1 VLAIAEVQSGDG
13 SRRRYSF
20 ALTGRPLRVAVPGD
34 GAWRALGLAMEEGRT
49 VAGLAPDGD
58 SGAAPTAVL
67 VCRPAGAMVSGVGA
81 ADERALGK
89 DQSNTSVV
97 LGKRLLLKAFRRLQ
111 PGLNP
116 ELELGAYLSEEAGF
130 AAVPPLAGFVELVS
144 SKHGTETVAV
154 AQAFIADG
162 ADAYE
167 SIAEALTAGILAPD
181 AVMAPD
187 AVKAVQAVKAVD
199 LEVAT
204 QVAADLGTLTA
215 NLHAALASARRI
227 PDLEPRDA
235 SRRELRAWDRTAR
248 SGLARAMEVVS
259 GEAATALR
267 DLSPRIA
274 EAFEA
279 FEASAT
285 LPLLTR
291 IHADY
296 HLGQVLVSPGGYRI
310 VDFEGDPL
318 RTMDERRAL
327 DSPLRDVASM
337 LRSLDHVG
345 RSAGR
350 RAVARNGGPVES
362 PGLDLAA
369 WLRRSRERMLSSYQA
384 GLREAGAP
392 IVLDPTLL
400 RAFELDKEC
409 REFIYAATY
418 LPSWIWAPTE
428 GLLGLFDGI
437 DGIVAGGEGSA

>member
-1 VLAIAEVQSGDG
+1 MPHVLAIAGVRLDDG
-13 SRRRYSF
+13 SERRYAF
-20 ALTGRPLRVAVPGD
+20 ALTGRPVRVASAGD
-34 GAWRALGLAMEEGRT
+34 GAWGGLVAAMAEGRT
-49 VAGLAPDGD
+49 IPALRPDSD
-58 SGAAPTAVL
+58 PGATPTAAL
-67 VCRPAGAMVSGVGA
+67 VCRPASAMVGGA
-81 ADERALGK
+81 WALGERPLGA

-97 LGKRLLLKAFRRLQ
+97 LGEAVLLKAFRRLQ

-130 AAVPPLAGFVELVS
+130 AAVAPLAGFAELVS
-144 SKHGTETVAV
+144 SRHGTETVAV
-154 AQAFIADG
+154 AHAFIHDG

-167 SIAEALTAGILAPD
+167 SIAEALTTWILAPG
-181 AVMAPD
+181 
-187 AVKAVQAVKAVD
+187 
-199 LEVAT
+199 EVSVEFAT
-204 QVAADLGTLTA
+204 EVAADLGTLTA
-215 NLHAALASARRI
+215 GLHGALAGARGV

-235 SRRELRAWDRTAR
+235 SRAELKAWSRTAR
-248 SGLARAMEVVS
+248 RGLAGATDVVT
-259 GEAATALR
+259 GEAATVLR

-274 EAFEA
+274 EGFEA

-296 HLGQVLVSPGGYRI
+296 HLGQVLISDDGYRI

-318 RTMDERRAL
+318 RTIEERRAL

-350 RAVARNGGPVES
+350 RAVARNGGRAES
-362 PGLDLAA
+362 PGLDLPA
-369 WLRRSRERMLSSYQA
+369 WLRRSRERFLAAYRA
-384 GLREAGAP
+384 GIREAGVP

-418 LPSWIWAPTE
+418 LPSWLWAPTE
-428 GLLGLFDGI
+428 GLRGLFD
-437 DGIVAGGEGSA
+437 AEGQGRSR

>member
-1 VLAIAEVQSGDG
+1 MFAVAGIRLDDG
-13 SRRRYSF
+13 SERRYSF
-20 ALTGRPLRVAVPGD
+20 ALTGHPLRVASAGD
-34 GAWRALGLAMEEGRT
+34 GAWGALAAAMAEGRT
-49 VAGLAPDGD
+49 IAALRSDADP
-58 SGAAPTAVL
+58 GAAPTAAL
-67 VCRPAGAMVSGVGA
+67 VCRPADAMVAGA
-81 ADERALGK
+81 WTFGESALGA

-97 LGKRLLLKAFRRLQ
+97 LGEAVLLKAFRRLQ

-130 AAVPPLAGFVELVS
+130 AAVPQLAGFVELVS
-144 SKHGTETVAV
+144 SRRGTETVAV

-162 ADAYE
+162 EDAYE
-167 SIAEALTAGILAPD
+167 SIAETLTAWILAPG
-181 AVMAPD
+181 
-187 AVKAVQAVKAVD
+187 
-199 LEVAT
+199 EVSVEFAT
-204 QVAADLGTLTA
+204 ELAADLGTLTA
-215 NLHAALASARRI
+215 GMHGALAGARGV

-235 SRRELRAWDRTAR
+235 SRAELKAWSRAAR
-248 SGLARAMEVVS
+248 RGLAGAMDVVT
-259 GEAATALR
+259 GEAATVLH

-296 HLGQVLVSPGGYRI
+296 HLGQVIISEDGYRI

-318 RTMDERRAL
+318 RTIEERRAL

-345 RSAGR
+345 RSSGR
-350 RAVARNGGPVES
+350 RAVDRNGGPVAS
-362 PGLDLAA
+362 PGLDLPA
-369 WLRRSRERMLSSYQA
+369 WLHRSSERFLSAYRA
-384 GLREAGAP
+384 GLRERGTP

-418 LPSWIWAPTE
+418 LPSWLWAPTE
-428 GLLGLFDGI
+428 GLRGLFDG
-437 DGIVAGGEGSA
+437 EGRA

>member
-1 VLAIAEVQSGDG
+1 
-13 SRRRYSF
+13 
-20 ALTGRPLRVAVPGD
+20 
-34 GAWRALGLAMEEGRT
+34 
-49 VAGLAPDGD
+49 
-58 SGAAPTAVL
+58 
-67 VCRPAGAMVSGVGA
+67 MVIG
-81 ADERALGK
+81 E
-89 DQSNTSVV
+89 
-97 LGKRLLLKAFRRLQ
+97 RLLLKAFRRLR

-130 AAVPPLAGFVELVS
+130 VAVPPLAGFVELVS
-144 SKHGTETVAV
+144 RKFGTETVAL

-167 SIAEALTAGILAPD
+167 WIAEALTAAILAPN
-181 AVMAPD
+181 AVNA
-187 AVKAVQAVKAVD
+187 AEAAS
-199 LEVAT
+199 EEFTT
-204 QVAADLGTLTA
+204 QIAADLGRLTA
-215 NLHAALASARRI
+215 GLHAALASAHGV

-235 SRRELRAWDRTAR
+235 SRRDLRAWSRAAR
-248 SGLARAMEVVS
+248 SGLAQAIDVVS
-259 GEAATALR
+259 GEAATVLR
-267 DLSPRIA
+267 ALSPGIA
-274 EAFEA
+274 DAFDA

-296 HLGQVLVSPGGYRI
+296 HLGQVLISADGLRI
-310 VDFEGDPL
+310 VDLEGDPL
-318 RTMDERRAL
+318 RTIDERRAL

-362 PGLDLAA
+362 PGLDLEA
-369 WLRRSRERMLSSYQA
+369 WLRRSRERFLAAYRV

-428 GLLGLFDGI
+428 GLRGLFDGA
-437 DGIVAGGEGSA
+437 DGVDAGGEGSA

>member
-1 VLAIAEVQSGDG
+1 MLAVTGVRLDDG
-13 SRRRYSF
+13 SERRYSF
-20 ALTGRPLRVAVPGD
+20 ALTGRPLRIASAGD
-34 GAWRALGLAMEEGRT
+34 GAWGALAAAMADGRT
-49 VAGLAPDGD
+49 IAALRSDEDP
-58 SGAAPTAVL
+58 GAAPTAAL
-67 VCRPAGAMVSGVGA
+67 VCRPAEAMVAGA
-81 ADERALGK
+81 WAFGERALGA

-97 LGKRLLLKAFRRLQ
+97 LGDAVLLKAFRRLQ

-144 SKHGTETVAV
+144 SRHGTATVAV
-154 AQAFIADG
+154 AQAYISDG
-162 ADAYE
+162 EDAYE
-167 SIAEALTAGILAPD
+167 SVAETLTAWILAPG
-181 AVMAPD
+181 
-187 AVKAVQAVKAVD
+187 
-199 LEVAT
+199 EVSVEFAT
-204 QVAADLGTLTA
+204 EVAADLGTLTA
-215 NLHAALASARRI
+215 GLHGALAEARGV

-235 SRRELRAWDRTAR
+235 SRAELKAWSRAAR
-248 SGLARAMEVVS
+248 RGLAGAMEAVS
-259 GEAATALR
+259 GEAATVLR

-274 EAFEA
+274 AGFEA

-296 HLGQVLVSPGGYRI
+296 HLGQVLIAEDGYRI

-318 RTMDERRAL
+318 RTIEERRAL

-345 RSAGR
+345 RSSGR
-350 RAVARNGGPVES
+350 RAVARNGGPVAS
-362 PGLDLAA
+362 PGLDLPA
-369 WLRRSRERMLSSYQA
+369 WLRRSRERFLSAYRA
-384 GLREAGAP
+384 GLRERGTP

-418 LPSWIWAPTE
+418 LPSWLWAPTE
-428 GLLGLFDGI
+428 GLRGLFE
-437 DGIVAGGEGSA
+437 AEGRA

>member
-1 VLAIAEVQSGDG
+1 MI
-13 SRRRYSF
+13 
-20 ALTGRPLRVAVPGD
+20 P
-34 GAWRALGLAMEEGRT
+34 
-49 VAGLAPDGD
+49 
-58 SGAAPTAVL
+58 
-67 VCRPAGAMVSGVGA
+67 GVGA
-81 ADERALGK
+81 VAERALGA

-97 LGKRLLLKAFRRLQ
+97 LSEQLLLKAFRRLQ

-116 ELELGAYLSEEAGF
+116 ELELSAYLSEEAGF
-130 AAVPPLAGFVELVS
+130 AAIPPLAGFAELVS
-144 SKHGTETVAV
+144 SRHGTETVAL
-154 AQAFIADG
+154 AQSFIADG

-167 SIAEALTAGILAPD
+167 SIAEAVTAWILAPD
-181 AVMAPD
+181 EVSMEFATGMA
-187 AVKAVQAVKAVD
+187 AN
-199 LEVAT
+199 
-204 QVAADLGTLTA
+204 LGTLTA
-215 NLHAALASARRI
+215 GLHAALASASGI

-235 SRRELRAWDRTAR
+235 SRAELRAWDRTAR
-248 SGLARAMEVVS
+248 AGLARAMDLVS
-259 GEAATALR
+259 GDAAILLR

-274 EAFEA
+274 DAFAA

-296 HLGQVLVSPGGYRI
+296 HLGQVLITPDGYRI

-318 RTMDERRAL
+318 RTMEERRAL

-350 RAVARNGGPVES
+350 RAAARNEGPVEA

-369 WLRRSRERMLSSYQA
+369 WLGLSRERFLGAYRA
-384 GLREAGAP
+384 GLRESGTSIA
-392 IVLDPTLL
+392 LDPTLL

-428 GLLGLFDGI
+428 GMRGLFD
-437 DGIVAGGEGSA
+437 AAEGRA

>member
-1 VLAIAEVQSGDG
+1 MRLDDG
-13 SRRRYSF
+13 TKRRTSF
-20 ALTGRPLRVAVPGD
+20 VLTGRPSRIASPGE
-34 GAWRALGLAMEEGRT
+34 GAWGALVAAMAEGRT
-49 VAGLAPDGD
+49 IAGLRSDEDP
-58 SGAAPTAVL
+58 SAAPTAAL
-67 VCRPAGAMVSGVGA
+67 VCRPANAMVGGA
-81 ADERALGK
+81 WALGERALGA

-97 LGKRLLLKAFRRLQ
+97 LGEAVLLKAFRRLQ

-130 AAVPPLAGFVELVS
+130 AAVAPLAGFAELVS
-144 SKHGTETVAV
+144 SRHGTETVAV
-154 AQAFIADG
+154 AQAFIHDG
-162 ADAYE
+162 EDAYE
-167 SIAEALTAGILAPD
+167 SIAEGLTAWILAPG
-181 AVMAPD
+181 
-187 AVKAVQAVKAVD
+187 
-199 LEVAT
+199 EVSVEFAT
-204 QVAADLGTLTA
+204 EVAADLGTLTA
-215 NLHAALASARRI
+215 GLHAALASAHGV

-235 SRRELRAWDRTAR
+235 SRADLRAWSRAAR
-248 SGLARAMEVVS
+248 RGLAGAMDVVS
-259 GEAATALR
+259 GEAATVLR
-267 DLSPRIA
+267 DRSPQIA

-296 HLGQVLVSPGGYRI
+296 HLGQVLIAPDGYRI

-318 RTMDERRAL
+318 RTIEERRAL

-350 RAVARNGGPVES
+350 RAVAENGGPVAS
-362 PGLDLAA
+362 PGLDLPG
-369 WLRRSRERMLSSYQA
+369 WLHRSRERFLAAYRA
-384 GLREAGAP
+384 GIREAGAS

-418 LPSWIWAPTE
+418 LPSWLWAPTE
-428 GLLGLFDGI
+428 GMRGLFDGP
-437 DGIVAGGEGSA
+437 GQGRA

>member
-1 VLAIAEVQSGDG
+1 VLAVAGVRLDDG
-13 SRRRYSF
+13 TERRYSF
-20 ALTGRPLRVAVPGD
+20 ALTGRPLRVAAAGD
-34 GAWRALGLAMEEGRT
+34 GAWGALVAAMSEGRT
-49 VAGLAPDGD
+49 IPALRPDSDPG
-58 SGAAPTAVL
+58 SAPTAAL
-67 VCRPAGAMVSGVGA
+67 VGRPASGMVGGAWAFGERA
-81 ADERALGK
+81 LAERALGA

-97 LGKRLLLKAFRRLQ
+97 LGEAVLLKAFRRLQ

-130 AAVPPLAGFVELVS
+130 AAVAPLAGFAELVS
-144 SKHGTETVAV
+144 ARHGTETVAV
-154 AQAFIADG
+154 AQAYINDG
-162 ADAYE
+162 EDAYE
-167 SIAEALTAGILAPD
+167 SIAEALTTWILAPGD
-181 AVMAPD
+181 VS
-187 AVKAVQAVKAVD
+187 V
-199 LEVAT
+199 EFAT
-204 QVAADLGTLTA
+204 EVAADLGTLTA
-215 NLHAALASARRI
+215 GLHGALAGARGV

-235 SRRELRAWDRTAR
+235 SRAELKAWSRAAR
-248 SGLARAMEVVS
+248 RGLAGATEAVT
-259 GEAATALR
+259 GEAATVLR

-296 HLGQVLVSPGGYRI
+296 HLGQVLISDDGYRI
-310 VDFEGDPL
+310 IDFEGDPL
-318 RTMDERRAL
+318 RTIEERRAL

-362 PGLDLAA
+362 SGLDLPA
-369 WLRRSRERMLSSYQA
+369 WLRRSRERFLASYRA
-384 GLREAGAP
+384 GIRESRAP
-392 IVLDPTLL
+392 IILDPTLL

-418 LPSWIWAPTE
+418 LPSWLWAPTE
-428 GLLGLFDGI
+428 GLRGMFETD
-437 DGIVAGGEGSA
+437 EPR

>member
-1 VLAIAEVQSGDG
+1 VDEAVPHVLAVAGVRLDDG
-13 SRRRYSF
+13 TSRRYSF
-20 ALTGRPLRVAVPGD
+20 ALTGRPLRVALPGD
-34 GAWRALGLAMEEGRT
+34 GAWRALAVAMDDGRT
-49 VAGLAPDGD
+49 FAGLPPDGD
-58 SGAAPTAVL
+58 PGAAPTAVL
-67 VCRPAGAMVSGVGA
+67 ICRPAGAMVSGVGVA
-81 ADERALGK
+81 EERALGA

-97 LGKRLLLKAFRRLQ
+97 IGQRLLLKAFRRLQ

-144 SKHGTETVAV
+144 SRHGAETVAV

-167 SIAEALTAGILAPD
+167 SLAEALKTRILAPD
-181 AVMAPD
+181 AATVA
-187 AVKAVQAVKAVD
+187 KAVD

-204 QVAADLGTLTA
+204 QPAADLGTLTA
-215 NLHAALASARRI
+215 GLHAALARAHGI

-235 SRRELRAWDRTAR
+235 SRRELRAWDRAAR
-248 SGLARAMEVVS
+248 GGLARAMEVVS
-259 GEAATALR
+259 GEAATVLR

-274 EAFEA
+274 QAFEA

-296 HLGQVLVSPGGYRI
+296 HLGQVLISPDGLRI

-318 RTMDERRAL
+318 RTIDERRAL

-337 LRSLDHVG
+337 LRSMDHLG

-350 RAVARNGGPVES
+350 RAVADNGGPVES
-362 PGLDLAA
+362 PGLDVAA
-369 WLRRSRERMLSSYQA
+369 WLRRSRERFLAAYRV
-384 GLREAGAP
+384 GLREADAP

-409 REFIYAATY
+409 REFIYAVSY

-428 GLLGLFDGI
+428 GMRGLFGGVDGV
-437 DGIVAGGEGSA
+437 DAAGEGSL

>member
-1 VLAIAEVQSGDG
+1 MLAIAGVRLDDG
-13 SRRRYSF
+13 ERRRYSF
-20 ALTGRPLRVAVPGD
+20 ALTGRPLRVAAAGD
-34 GAWRALGLAMEEGRT
+34 GTWRALAVAMVEGRT
-49 VAGLAPDGD
+49 IAGLPPDD
-58 SGAAPTAVL
+58 DPGAAPRAAL
-67 VCRPAGAMVSGVGA
+67 VCRPAGSMLADMGGA
-81 ADERALGK
+81 SERALGA
-89 DQSNTSVV
+89 DQSNTAVV
-97 LGKRLLLKAFRRLQ
+97 LDEEVLLKTFRRLQ

-130 AAVPPLAGFVELVS
+130 AAVPSLAGFVELVS

-167 SIAEALTAGILAPD
+167 SIAEALTAWILAPG
-181 AVMAPD
+181 
-187 AVKAVQAVKAVD
+187 
-199 LEVAT
+199 EVSVELAT
-204 QVAADLGTLTA
+204 GAAADLGALTA
-215 NLHAALASARRI
+215 GLHGALAGARGVPDLAPREASRAELKAWGSAARR
-227 PDLEPRDA
+227 
-235 SRRELRAWDRTAR
+235 
-248 SGLARAMEVVS
+248 GLAGAMDVVT
-259 GEAATALR
+259 GEASAVLR
-267 DLSPRIA
+267 DLAPRIA
-274 EAFEA
+274 EGFEA

-296 HLGQVLVSPGGYRI
+296 HLGQVLISPDGYRI

-318 RTMDERRAL
+318 RTIEERRVL

-337 LRSLDHVG
+337 LRSLDHVV

-350 RAVARNGGPVES
+350 RAVARNSGPVES

-369 WLRRSRERMLSSYQA
+369 WRTRSRERFLAAYRT

-400 RAFELDKEC
+400 RAFEVDKEC

-418 LPSWIWAPTE
+418 LPSWLWAPTE
-428 GLLGLFDGI
+428 GLRGLFEP
-437 DGIVAGGEGSA
+437 AGQGRA

>member
-1 VLAIAEVQSGDG
+1 MLAVAGVRLDDG
-13 SRRRYSF
+13 SERRYSF
-20 ALTGRPLRVAVPGD
+20 VLTGRPLRVAAPGD
-34 GAWRALGLAMEEGRT
+34 GAWGALAAAMAEGRT
-49 VAGLAPDGD
+49 IAGLRTD
-58 SGAAPTAVL
+58 SDPGAAPTAAL
-67 VCRPAGAMVSGVGA
+67 VCRPASAMVGGA
-81 ADERALGK
+81 WALGERALGA

-97 LGKRLLLKAFRRLQ
+97 LGEAVLLKAFRRLQ

-130 AAVPPLAGFVELVS
+130 AAVAPLAGFAELVS
-144 SKHGTETVAV
+144 SRHGTETIAV
-154 AQAFIADG
+154 AQAFIDDG

-167 SIAEALTAGILAPD
+167 SIAEGLTAWILAPG
-181 AVMAPD
+181 
-187 AVKAVQAVKAVD
+187 
-199 LEVAT
+199 EVSVEFAT
-204 QVAADLGTLTA
+204 EVAADLGTLTA
-215 NLHAALASARRI
+215 GLHGALAAARGV

-235 SRRELRAWDRTAR
+235 SRAELKAWSRAAR
-248 SGLARAMEVVS
+248 RGLAGATEVVT
-259 GEAATALR
+259 GEAAIVLR

-296 HLGQVLVSPGGYRI
+296 HLGQVLIAPDGYRI

-318 RTMDERRAL
+318 RTIEERRAL

-350 RAVARNGGPVES
+350 RAVSENGGPVAS
-362 PGLDLAA
+362 PGLDLPG
-369 WLRRSRERMLSSYQA
+369 WLHRSRERFLASYRA
-384 GLREAGAP
+384 GIREAGAP

-418 LPSWIWAPTE
+418 LPSWLWAPTE
-428 GLLGLFDGI
+428 GLRGLFDASGQ
-437 DGIVAGGEGSA
+437 GRA

>member
-1 VLAIAEVQSGDG
+1 VLAVAGMRLDDG
-13 SRRRYSF
+13 TLRRYSF
-20 ALTGRPLRVAVPGD
+20 ALTGRPLRVAEPGD
-34 GAWRALGLAMEEGRT
+34 GAWRSLVVAMAEGRT
-49 VAGLAPDGD
+49 IPGLPADGD
-58 SGAAPTAVL
+58 PGAAPTAVL
-67 VCRPAGAMVSGVGA
+67 ICRPAGAMVSGGGAGVGV
-81 ADERALGK
+81 ADERALGA

-97 LGKRLLLKAFRRLQ
+97 IGEQLLLKAFRRLQ

-144 SKHGTETVAV
+144 QTYGTETVAL
-154 AQAFIADG
+154 AQEFLADG

-167 SIAEALTAGILAPD
+167 SIAESLTALILAPD
-181 AVMAPD
+181 AVTAD
-187 AVKAVQAVKAVD
+187 SLQ
-199 LEVAT
+199 VAT
-204 QVAADLGTLTA
+204 QVAADLGAVTA
-215 NLHAALASARRI
+215 GLHAALAAAHGI

-248 SGLARAMEVVS
+248 AGLARAMEVVG
-259 GEAATALR
+259 GEAATVLR

-274 EAFEA
+274 QAFEA
-279 FEASAT
+279 FEATAT

-296 HLGQVLVSPGGYRI
+296 HLGQVLVSPDGYRI

-318 RTMDERRAL
+318 RTIDERRAL

-345 RSAGR
+345 RSVGR

-369 WLRRSRERMLSSYQA
+369 WLRRSRERFLAAYRV
-384 GLREAGAP
+384 GLRESGAP

-428 GLLGLFDGI
+428 GMLGLFDGVDI
-437 DGIVAGGEGSA
+437 GGVAGGKGSL

>member
-1 VLAIAEVQSGDG
+1 VAGVRLDDG
-13 SRRRYSF
+13 YDRRYSF
-20 ALTGRPLRVAVPGD
+20 ALTGQPLRVALPGD
-34 GAWRALGLAMEEGRT
+34 GAWRALTAAMAEGRT
-49 VAGLAPDGD
+49 IAGVRSDEDP
-58 SGAAPTAVL
+58 GASPTAAL
-67 VCRPAGAMVSGVGA
+67 VCRPAGAMVAGVAGA
-81 ADERALGK
+81 AERALGA

-97 LGKRLLLKAFRRLQ
+97 LGEILLLKVFRRLQ

-116 ELELGAYLSEEAGF
+116 ELEIGAYLSEEAGF
-130 AAVPPLAGFVELVS
+130 AAVAPLAGFAELVS
-144 SKHGTETVAV
+144 SRHGTETVAV
-154 AQAFIADG
+154 AQAYIDDG

-167 SIAEALTAGILAPD
+167 SIAEGLTAWILAPG
-181 AVMAPD
+181 
-187 AVKAVQAVKAVD
+187 
-199 LEVAT
+199 EVSVEFAT
-204 QVAADLGTLTA
+204 EVAADLGALTA
-215 NLHAALASARRI
+215 GLHGALAGAGGV

-235 SRRELRAWDRTAR
+235 SRAELKAWSRVAR
-248 SGLARAMEVVS
+248 RWLAGATDVVA
-259 GEAATALR
+259 GEAATVLR

-296 HLGQVLVSPGGYRI
+296 HLGQVLIAPDGYRI

-318 RTMDERRAL
+318 RTIEERRAL

-350 RAVARNGGPVES
+350 RAVAQNGGPVTS
-362 PGLDLAA
+362 PGLDLPG
-369 WLRRSRERMLSSYQA
+369 WLHRSRERFLAAYRA
-384 GLREAGAP
+384 GIREAGAP

-418 LPSWIWAPTE
+418 LPSWLWAPTE
-428 GLLGLFDGI
+428 GLRGLFDAPTQGR
-437 DGIVAGGEGSA
+437 A